1 MFSIDFYDFTPKWK
15 WFNSTISNQSLLL
28 NSSEKFK
35 SPLDTFRKEINLLH
49 VHESNFSQQ
58 VTNNFLCLQRS
69 IRWFYNLTKSCYW
82 PSFIWYFWSIIS
94 RESVTNSSK
103 FIFPDL
109 FDSYNRG
116 LIGMLRLVLQFSLH
130 YVLLTHTAAVI
141 CQGLFYGLWKTNKS
155 GVASHWSFV
164 FCSNL
169 NEMCLLL
176 LHTSSKIHSYLI
188 DVRKCSFVAE
198 NWRAIIIKVFR

>member
-1 MFSIDFYDFTPKWK
+1 MNPT
-15 WFNSTISNQSLLL
+15 LL
-28 NSSEKFK
+28 NKWIMISYVYNIPWE
-35 SPLDTFRKEINLLH
+35 
-49 VHESNFSQQ
+49 
-58 VTNNFLCLQRS
+58 
-69 IRWFYNLTKSCYW
+69 WFYNLTKNCYW
-82 PSFIWYFWSIIS
+82 PSFILYFWSIIS

-164 FCSNL
+164 FCSTL
-169 NEMCLLL
+169 NEMGLLL
-176 LHTSSKIHSYLI
+176 LHT
-188 DVRKCSFVAE
+188 
-198 NWRAIIIKVFR
+198 

>member
-1 MFSIDFYDFTPKWK
+1 MNPTLVNKWIM
-15 WFNSTISNQSLLL
+15 ISYVYNIPW
-28 NSSEKFK
+28 E
-35 SPLDTFRKEINLLH
+35 
-49 VHESNFSQQ
+49 
-58 VTNNFLCLQRS
+58 
-69 IRWFYNLTKSCYW
+69 WFYNLTKSSYW
-82 PSFIWYFWSIIS
+82 PSFILYFWSIIS

-169 NEMCLLL
+169 NEMGLLL